1 LKKVVLAMALQ
12 TTRIDVTDRIIGKL
26 NGRSLELYEE
36 GELIGRLPLPA
47 AVPLKKGYT
56 EQNGRIYKQVTA
68 TVEPDQKYVDCD
80 GEAGWC

>member
-1 LKKVVLAMALQ
+1 MALQ

-47 AVPLKKGYT
+47 AVPLKNGYT

>member
-1 LKKVVLAMALQ
+1 MLAMALQ

>member
-1 LKKVVLAMALQ
+1 MALQ
-12 TTRIDVTDRIIGKL
+12 RTRIDMTDRVTGKL
-26 NGRSLELYEE
+26 NGRFLDLYAE

-47 AVPLKKGYT
+47 TAVSLKQGYT
-56 EQNGRIYKQVTA
+56 EQDGKIYKEVTA

>member
-1 LKKVVLAMALQ
+1 MVLQ
-12 TTRIDVTDRIIGKL
+12 TKHMDVTDRIIGKL
-26 NGRSLELYEE
+26 NGRSLDLYEE

-47 AVPLKKGYT
+47 AVPLKHGYI
-56 EQNGRIYKQVTA
+56 EQNGRIFKQVTA

>member
-1 LKKVVLAMALQ
+1 MVLQ
-12 TTRIDVTDRIIGKL
+12 TKQLDVTDRVTGKW
-26 NGRSLELYEE
+26 NGRTIELYEE

-47 AVPLKKGYT
+47 AVAWKNGYS

>member
-1 LKKVVLAMALQ
+1 MLQ

-26 NGRSLELYEE
+26 NGCSLELYEE

-47 AVPLKKGYT
+47 AVPLKYGYI
-56 EQNGRIYKQVTA
+56 EQNGRIFKQVTA
-68 TVEPDQKYVDCD
+68 TVEPNQKYVDCD